1 MIRNYIFII
10 AIVSFIINHANATE
24 KEKSPK
30 PSNSVEYKCYNG
42 QKLDITYLTIK
53 DGTSQIQ
60 IAFEDIKYDLKRV
73 HSASGEKYSNGKQ
86 TWWSKSTSGFFQVD
100 DVITMKNCNTKVVK

>member
-1 MIRNYIFII
+1 MIKNYIFTISLSI
-10 AIVSFIINHANATE
+10 FIINCANATE
-24 KEKSPK
+24 KETSPK
-30 PSNSVEYKCYNG
+30 PLNTIEYKCENG
-42 QKLDITYLTIK
+42 QKFNVIYLPIK
-53 DGTSQIQ
+53 KDRPHIQ
-60 IAFEDIKYDLKRV
+60 IEFENIKYDLKRV